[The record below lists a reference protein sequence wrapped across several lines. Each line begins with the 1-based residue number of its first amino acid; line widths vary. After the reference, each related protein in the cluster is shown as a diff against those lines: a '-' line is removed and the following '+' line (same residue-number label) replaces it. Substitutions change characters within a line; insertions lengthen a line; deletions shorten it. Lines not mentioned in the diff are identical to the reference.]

1 VQPIRRRGK
10 TRPRILYWFRT
21 PPGVRVGRAAIDEDA
36 IRQIEASNPDVE
48 FDWPQILKGQTSL
61 PDTAESPRKA
71 RDREPGRPGPRTEE
85 RAQQIGR
92 PERAAPVGIFESAE
106 SAPSEGPDT
115 MGSNDA
121 DGANLDVAHPP
132 PDEPAS
138 TPAEARLGSA
148 GLARLRAR
156 YAELLTRITDRV
168 EPDRQEELKAL
179 AERLNP
185 DAWITDADVT
195 AGLDAYEQTYEM
207 VRSSLPPR
215 RKPGEPV

>member
-1 VQPIRRRGK
+1 VQAIRRRGK

-36 IRQIEASNPDVE
+36 IRQIEASHPEVE
-48 FDWPQILKGQTSL
+48 FDWPQILKGQTGL
-61 PDTAESPRKA
+61 PESSESPRKA
-71 RDREPGRPGPRTEE
+71 RDRGPGRQGPRTPE
-85 RAQQIGR
+85 RTQRSDRA
-92 PERAAPVGIFESAE
+92 ERAAPPDDVA
-106 SAPSEGPDT
+106 SAPT
-115 MGSNDA
+115 
-121 DGANLDVAHPP
+121 DVADQPGMSGTVGAD
-132 PDEPAS
+132 PDASDTLPEESPS

-156 YAELLTRITDRV
+156 HAELLTRIVDRV
-168 EPDRQEELKAL
+168 EPERQEELKAL